1 MAAIK
6 LKDLICDLINIIL
19 AAGLFIICLPVFLL
33 ACILVKIDSRG
44 PLFYA
49 QERYTKNKKVFNI
62 YKFRTMKQG
71 TEQDNCPIWG
81 DEDDSRSSAIGK
93 FLRVSHIDELPQ
105 LLNVLKGEMALV
117 GPRPERP
124 YFAEKF
130 KCSIA
135 DYESRY
141 KVKPGI
147 TGWSQING
155 WRGNSS
161 LKKRTELDIYYIN
174 NRSLVFDLKILLM
187 TLFAK
192 PIVSAIKKDLD
203 RKEGYRLTFSQ
214 LGVKVF
220 RKKKLF
226 KTPIMNA

>member
-19 AAGLFIICLPVFLL
+19 AAGLFLICLPAFLL

-130 KCSIA
+130 KCSIS